1 MTKSASRTAV
11 GILCAIAAL
20 APAAALAHAADRGFV
35 MLLPTGHYM
44 VGGALAVLASFTALA
59 LIPPEPLDRL
69 ARWSARLL
77 RLPVDGRVLTST
89 LSLVVL
95 MLLIWC
101 GLKGSRD
108 PLSNPL
114 PLVIWTVWWV
124 GLTLLVGLF
133 GNLWRW
139 LDPWYG
145 PARAVLAFAGR
156 RHAPPLAVL
165 PRRIGAAPA
174 ILVFLAFA
182 WFELIHPAPD
192 DPELLAVVVA
202 AYWLFGFVGVLV
214 FGHEAF
220 TRQVECFSV
229 FFAMISKLAMLRRG
243 DDGALHFN
251 LPGAKALDA
260 ASLGLS
266 GTLFLLLAL
275 STVSFDGLMRT
286 FLWLGAIGVNPL
298 EFPGRTV
305 LIWPNTLGM
314 MLAFATLAGAFL
326 GCVWIGQRLAGRR
339 GTLLETGAAAGALV
353 WSIAPIALA
362 YHFSHYLVS
371 FVLYG
376 QYALAAISDPLSNGA
391 NLFGTAGY
399 HVLAGATTG
408 AESAWVVWNLQA
420 GAIIAAH
427 VLAVLMA
434 HVVAFRLHGDA
445 RRATVSQIPLALLM
459 IGYTVLGLWLLSSP
473 TGF

>member
-1 MTKSASRTAV
+1 MTTSHRIRFA
-11 GILCAIAAL
+11 AIG
-20 APAAALAHAADRGFV
+20 AAAITAPSQAFAHAADRGFV

-44 VGGALAVLASFTALA
+44 VAGALAVVASFTALA
-59 LIPPEPLDRL
+59 LLRPEPLDRL
-69 ARWSARLL
+69 ARWSVRLARL
-77 RLPVDGRVLTST
+77 PFDGRALTST
-89 LSLVVL
+89 LSFAVLALLV
-95 MLLIWC
+95 WC
-101 GLKGSRD
+101 GLEGSRD

-124 GLTLLVGLF
+124 GLTLLTGLF

-165 PRRIGAAPA
+165 PARLGAAPA
-174 ILVFLAFA
+174 ILVFFAFA

-202 AYWLFGFVGVLV
+202 AYWLFGFAGVLV

-220 TRQVECFSV
+220 TRRAECFSV
-229 FFAMISKLAMLRRG
+229 FFAMIAKLAVLCRDESG
-243 DDGALHFN
+243 TLHLN
-251 LPGAKALDA
+251 LPAAKALA
-260 ASLGLS
+260 APRLGLS

-275 STVSFDGLMRT
+275 STVSFDGFMRT
-286 FLWLGAIGVNPL
+286 FLWLGTIGVNPL
-298 EFPGRTV
+298 EFPGRTA
-305 LIWPNTLGM
+305 LIWPNTLG
-314 MLAFATLAGAFL
+314 LAFAFAALAGAFL
-326 GCVWIGQRLAGRR
+326 GCVWLGQRLASG
-339 GTLLETGAAAGALV
+339 GGVTAAAGALV

-376 QYALAAISDPLSNGA
+376 QYALAAMSDPLSNGA

-408 AESAWVVWNLQA
+408 AESAWIVWNLQA

-459 IGYTVLGLWLLSSP
+459 VGYTVLGLWLLSSP